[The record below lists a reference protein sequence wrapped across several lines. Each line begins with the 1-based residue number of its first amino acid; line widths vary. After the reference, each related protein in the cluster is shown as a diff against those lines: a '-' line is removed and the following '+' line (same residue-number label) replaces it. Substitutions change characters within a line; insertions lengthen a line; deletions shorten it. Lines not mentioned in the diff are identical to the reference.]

1 MLFFSISSR
10 KKKIGNDKTKE
21 RKTVCVAFAHKR
33 SVAAKSG
40 TRMCV
45 FATFLIVLVKYL
57 LFVLFI
63 FCWFLYFL
71 QDVLKP
77 LLDIALDISQLQKL
91 TGRDAPT
98 VIT

>member
-1 MLFFSISSR
+1 MAKKDWQRQQRKGKQFVWYSHISAAWPLSR
-10 KKKIGNDKTKE
+10 VT
-21 RKTVCVAFAHKR
+21 A
-33 SVAAKSG
+33 
-40 TRMCV
+40 MCV
-45 FATFLIVLVKYL
+45 FAAFLIVLVKYL

-71 QDVLKP
+71 QNVLKP

>member
-1 MLFFSISSR
+1 MLFFSISSGKKRLATTKQR
-10 KKKIGNDKTKE
+10 KGKQFVWYSHI
-21 RKTVCVAFAHKR
+21 
-33 SVAAKSG
+33 SVAWPLSRVTA
-40 TRMCV
+40 MCV

-63 FCWFLYFL
+63 FCCFLYFL
-71 QDVLKP
+71 QNVLKP

>member
-1 MLFFSISSR
+1 
-10 KKKIGNDKTKE
+10 
-21 RKTVCVAFAHKR
+21 
-33 SVAAKSG
+33 
-40 TRMCV
+40 MCV